1 MKCLNDI
8 LEEAK
13 LTGNGLALRYKEKPS
28 FRLSIEDYKCPYCK
42 NERNNESYS
51 DWYET
56 AEDIK
61 NMIENDGYSWTE
73 DCKCGVCGSIFSM
86 RNGC

>member
-28 FRLSIEDYKCPYCK
+28 FRLSEDYKCPYCK
-42 NERNNESYS
+42 NKKNKSHS

-56 AEDIK
+56 DEDIK
-61 NMIENDGYSWTE
+61 IMIENTGYSWTE
-73 DCKCGVCGSIFSM
+73 DRKCDCCGKVFSM